1 MIFLRLLHL
10 GQICLNVETRK
21 ISLVFLISLDFLVES
36 IVIDKPT
43 TSEVLS
49 QKHFL
54 LLVRVQPI
62 FVCSIFHATKIIIIL
77 ETTKENSKKISGNS
91 STEAKDLG
99 DFLPRLIKI
108 GVKLF
113 QFDIIFYQRYANISF
128 CLFDSAMPKK
138 L

>member
-10 GQICLNVETRK
+10 GQICLNVETGK

-36 IVIDKPT
+36 IVIDEPT
-43 TSEVLS
+43 ATEMLS

-62 FVCSIFHATKIIIIL
+62 FVCSIFHTTKIIIIL
-77 ETTKENSKKISGNS
+77 ETAKENSKKISDNS

-99 DFLPRLIKI
+99 DFLP
-108 GVKLF
+108 
-113 QFDIIFYQRYANISF
+113 ISF
-128 CLFDSAMPKK
+128 KTEYYGNDN
-138 L
+138 